1 MNFAFL
7 IYRFFPYGGQQRNM
21 LNMAREA
28 LARGHGV
35 TVLCHHWRGE
45 VPEGLDVVRLPAK
58 GLGNHSRLAAFSAA
72 ARDWLRGRD
81 MDLVV
86 GFIKLPG
93 LDAYYAA
100 DPCFA
105 EKARNQRGCL
115 YRLSPRTR
123 AYLAFER
130 AVFGADSDTHILE
143 VSPRE
148 RPSFIAHY
156 GTPEAR
162 FHTLVPGIAE
172 SRRAPDNHRAIAAA
186 TRARLGFGAS
196 DRLLLALGSGFRTK
210 GLDRGIRAL
219 GELHR
224 RGRPCHLL
232 VVGEDRP
239 GPFRK
244 IAEAEGVVDWVH
256 FLGGRDDV
264 PDILQAAD
272 LLLHPAY
279 RENTGNVLLEA
290 MIAGLPVIATRT
302 CGYSH
307 DVSDADMGL
316 VIDDGSPP
324 AAIADGVEAVLATP
338 TEEWHRRGAH
348 FAATADIYRR
358 PRQAVD
364 ILESLVT
371 RQ

>member
-1 MNFAFL
+1 M
-7 IYRFFPYGGQQRNM
+7 
-21 LNMAREA
+21 
-28 LARGHGV
+28 
-35 TVLCHHWRGE
+35 
-45 VPEGLDVVRLPAK
+45 
-58 GLGNHSRLAAFSAA
+58 
-72 ARDWLRGRD
+72 
-81 MDLVV
+81 
-86 GFIKLPG
+86 
-93 LDAYYAA
+93 
-100 DPCFA
+100 
-105 EKARNQRGCL
+105 
-115 YRLSPRTR
+115 
-123 AYLAFER
+123 
-130 AVFGADSDTHILE
+130 FGADSDTHILE

-307 DVSDADMGL
+307 YVSDADMGL